1 MSRDRSNKPRGRK
14 QDCREERKTTQSKD
28 LMTFSFKDL
37 DQTQPKNNCETIEL
51 WANKGLLEKLI
62 NRMYDI
68 SKLTRSEACMQQQ
81 IKLYPDGFPP
91 PKKTDFFVPSY
102 VDKNVAWGVIE
113 GIGGKP
119 RVAGYL
125 SENTFY
131 VVFLD
136 SNHNFFKSSLKGT

>member
-1 MSRDRSNKPRGRK
+1 MSRDRSNKSRSRR
-14 QDCREERKTTQSKD
+14 QDCREERKTTVSRE

-37 DQTQPKNNCETIEL
+37 DETQPKKACETIEL
-51 WANKGLLEKLI
+51 WAKKGLLETLI
-62 NRMYDI
+62 KRIHHI
-68 SKLTRSEACMQQQ
+68 SKLTRAEACTQQQ
-81 IKLYPDGFPP
+81 IKLYPEGFPP
-91 PKKTDFFVPSY
+91 PSKTDFSVPSY

-113 GIGGKP
+113 GMGGKP

-136 SNHNFFKSSLKGT
+136 SEHKFYKSTLKHT